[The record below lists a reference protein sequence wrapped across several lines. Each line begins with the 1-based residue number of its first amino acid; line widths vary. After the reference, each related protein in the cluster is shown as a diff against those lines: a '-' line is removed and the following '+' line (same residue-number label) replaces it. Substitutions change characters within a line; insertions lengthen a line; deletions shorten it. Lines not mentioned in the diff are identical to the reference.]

1 MCDAKLLTVQ
11 NNTIAPSPPPEHKS
25 PSKDVP
31 AAMVRSMEDAIL
43 TTVSDAAIL
52 DSVTT
57 FSYDAYEDPPLL
69 KK

>member
-11 NNTIAPSPPPEHKS
+11 NNTIAPNPPPEHKS

-31 AAMVRSMEDAIL
+31 AAMVRSIEDAIL

-52 DSVTT
+52 DFVTT
-57 FSYDAYEDPPLL
+57 FS
-69 KK
+69 